1 MLGTIMSMAVSLFP
15 AANNVSTIFSLGEPR
30 PPPPHPPPV
39 PLLMPLS
46 EFREFCDAPDNE
58 AVAEVGE
65 VPFPTT
71 IFI

>member
-1 MLGTIMSMAVSLFP
+1 MSMAVSLFP

-30 PPPPHPPPV
+30 PPPHPPV